1 MKKLRSVAVLNIY
14 AYSNDWIFHFMFNIC
29 PMSCASC
36 LWSKF
41 RSFIY
46 FFLIRQTLHSLV
58 SLSNPV
64 TFTLLLDP
72 PPAVKCI
79 RLPLSE
85 QYDLPFILYQHLK
98 EHSNNTGNL
107 QLIGAR
113 RSSLKKHLGSME
125 LHIASTFCAP
135 VTVNEEDHHNGGR
148 CSCSAAHIL
157 ELQQAVQ
164 RCVLVLSREGKPP
177 LSVQLVCL
185 RTWVGERP
193 RCEAGDRGRGGR
205 GGWMDRGIRVDV
217 IRTRC
222 CACQQRLA
230 LVHMPTRTR
239 RYIYSCTREQ
249 SR

>member
-1 MKKLRSVAVLNIY
+1 
-14 AYSNDWIFHFMFNIC
+14 MFNIC
-29 PMSCASC
+29 PMLCASC

-58 SLSNPV
+58 SLSNLV
-64 TFTLLLDP
+64 TFTLLLDPP

-135 VTVNEEDHHNGGR
+135 VTVNEEDRHNGGR
-148 CSCSAAHIL
+148 RSCSAAHIL
-157 ELQQAVQ
+157 ELQQSSAAMCARAEPWREAAFERAARLSTHVSGRKTQMWSWRQ
-164 RCVLVLSREGKPP
+164 RK
-177 LSVQLVCL
+177 
-185 RTWVGERP
+185 
-193 RCEAGDRGRGGR
+193 GRGGD
-205 GGWMDRGIRVDV
+205 GWRD
-217 IRTRC
+217 
-222 CACQQRLA
+222 
-230 LVHMPTRTR
+230 
-239 RYIYSCTREQ
+239 
-249 SR
+249 